1 MAQPPTGEQPQQPPF
16 GQQPPYDPSQPSYGQ
31 PYEQQPQYGQPQAPG
46 GPPPYGTGG
55 YYPPQPERRNG
66 FAIAGIILAVFF
78 PILGLIFSI
87 IGLTKSKARA
97 GAGKALSIA
106 GIVVSLIVGAAAG
119 TVIAVVS
126 TSTAA
131 DAGCISAENDAR
143 QMSNTLNADDAAM
156 SRDANNSTAERTD
169 IQHFLNDMQ
178 SLQRQWATAE
188 AQASH
193 QSVKTQI
200 AAVISD
206 MGTFTSSLQAIEQG
220 DLSKVNE
227 MTSAGS
233 KLESDS
239 NTLDSTCTTFV

>member
-1 MAQPPTGEQPQQPPF
+1 MVQPPTGEQPQEPPF

-31 PYEQQPQYGQPQAPG
+31 PYEQQPQYGLPQAPG
-46 GPPPYGTGG
+46 GPPPYGPGG

-87 IGLTKSKARA
+87 IGLAKSKARA

-106 GIVVSLIVGAAAG
+106 GIVVSLVVGAAAG
-119 TVIAVVS
+119 TTIAILANS
-126 TSTAA
+126 TGA
-131 DAGCISAENDAR
+131 DPGCISAENAAR
-143 QMSNTLNADDAAM
+143 QMSSTITADDTAM
-156 SRDANNSTAERTD
+156 SRDRNNSTAERTD

-188 AQASH
+188 TQASH

-206 MGTFTSSLQAIEQG
+206 MSTLTSSLQAIEQG
-220 DLSKVNE
+220 DFSKVNQ
-227 MTSAGS
+227 MNSAGS
-233 KLESDS
+233 KLQSDG
-239 NTLDSTCTTFV
+239 NTLDSTCTSFL